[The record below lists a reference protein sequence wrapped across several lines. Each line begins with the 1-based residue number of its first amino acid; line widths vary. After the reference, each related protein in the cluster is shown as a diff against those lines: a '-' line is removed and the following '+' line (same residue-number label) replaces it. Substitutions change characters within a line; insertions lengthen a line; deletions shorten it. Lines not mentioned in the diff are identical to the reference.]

1 MVHLE
6 QSFVVE
12 NIDAAVQRCLL
23 KLEPKVRE
31 LITNQ
36 RNFKIVINATQE
48 NKRRYRFRA
57 EVYETFDL
65 E

>member
-1 MVHLE
+1 MQ
-6 QSFVVE
+6 QSIVE
-12 NIDAAVQRCLL
+12 DIDAAVQRCLYS
-23 KLEPKVRE
+23 LEPKVRD
-31 LITNQ
+31 LITSQ

-48 NKRRYRFRA
+48 NKRAYRFRA